1 MKGPSATGEPDLPL
15 RVYSSD
21 AARISLI
28 SSLTLATREVW
39 GAREVIWRLFLR
51 DFTTQF
57 RQKILGY
64 LWAFIGP
71 LVGIASFLFLNYT
84 GVLNPGELKIPYAVF
99 LFFGTNLWGLMTG
112 SVLIV
117 SGSLLAHGDLVLRT
131 SIPKIALALAGMA
144 GLIYGQVINLVT
156 LSVLLVVFGVA
167 PSLGALTFPLLI
179 LPLVGLGVGI
189 GLLIAV
195 VGAAARDIG
204 GIVMTM
210 LGLAMYVTPVVYV
223 PKFDQPIPRALVAY
237 NPLTYLIDEPRNM
250 FFTGS
255 MQHPLAFLVA
265 AIVAGLILVLAI
277 HGFYLIQ
284 DKVAERL

>member
-1 MKGPSATGEPDLPL
+1 M
-15 RVYSSD
+15 
-21 AARISLI
+21 
-28 SSLTLATREVW
+28 
-39 GAREVIWRLFLR
+39 IWRLFLR

-144 GLIYGQVINLVT
+144 GLIYGQVISLVT
-156 LSVLLVVFGVA
+156 LSVLLVVFGVE

-179 LPLVGLGVGI
+179 LPLVGFGVGI

-223 PKFDQPIPRALVAY
+223 PKFDKPIPRAMVAY

-265 AIVAGLILVLAI
+265 AISAGLLLVLAI